1 MDKAEI
7 LAFLNVELKKSS
19 ETCSSTNVGS
29 EAHRRGLDTFED
41 LLNIYRATNE
51 IFGNSDANCLE
62 EK

>member
-1 MDKAEI
+1 MDKTEI

-19 ETCSSTNVGS
+19 ETISSSKVGS
-29 EAHRRGLDTFED
+29 DFHRRGLDTFED

-51 IFGNSDANCLE
+51 IFGSSDVDHWE